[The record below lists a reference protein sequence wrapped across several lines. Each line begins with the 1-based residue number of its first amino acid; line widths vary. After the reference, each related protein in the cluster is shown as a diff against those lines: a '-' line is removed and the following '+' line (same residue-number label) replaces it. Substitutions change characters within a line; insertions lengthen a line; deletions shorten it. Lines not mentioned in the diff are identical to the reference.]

1 MAKKARVFVTLKRGV
16 LDPQGSAVNRAL
28 HAMGYGEVS
37 DVRLGK
43 FIEVTLDEK
52 APEARGARAAR
63 GDVQEAPREHRHR
76 GLQDRAVTL
85 DSGAPRARG
94 DGMHVGIVTFPGSNC
109 DHDVYHVVKHACG
122 AERRRTCGTRTGCPP
137 GSTR

>member
-43 FIEVTLDEK
+43 LIEVTLVEK
-52 APEARGARAAR
+52 IPEAQG
-63 GDVQEAPREHRHR
+63 
-76 GLQDRAVTL
+76 
-85 DSGAPRARG
+85 RARLEEMCKKLLANPVIE
-94 DGMHVGIVTFPGSNC
+94 DYRI
-109 DHDVYHVVKHACG
+109 
-122 AERRRTCGTRTGCPP
+122 EL
-137 GSTR
+137 

>member
-43 FIEVTLDEK
+43 VVELTLDEK
-52 APEARGARAAR
+52 VPEA
-63 GDVQEAPREHRHR
+63 QE
-76 GLQDRAVTL
+76 
-85 DSGAPRARG
+85 RARIEEMCKKLLANTVIE
-94 DGMHVGIVTFPGSNC
+94 DYRI
-109 DHDVYHVVKHACG
+109 
-122 AERRRTCGTRTGCPP
+122 EL
-137 GSTR
+137 